1 MKGMDELREIV
12 DELEE
17 MIADMIYLKNRIL
30 DLVGETEDDWK

>member
-1 MKGMDELREIV
+1 MDELREIV

-30 DLVGETEDDWK
+30 DLIGETEDDWK